1 MALPPSS
8 THQYEATVLPVSLE
22 KLWTALKAFD
32 WAQILPSRVASS
44 VFTDG
49 GVGTVG
55 SHVRVSFND
64 GHNWVYH
71 IVEVSDIY
79 HKLVFELV
87 AAEPE
92 LTYTGALHTIRLY
105 RDTLQGQTFMVWE
118 TDFAN
123 DAGLDIVQD
132 SKYKKHEFFTSASRS
147 LSN

>member
-1 MALPPSS
+1 MSLPPSS
-8 THQYEATVLPVSLE
+8 THQYEASLLPVPLD
-22 KLWTALKAFD
+22 KLWTALKSFN
-32 WAQILPSRVASS
+32 WAEVLPNRVSGA

-49 GVGTVG
+49 NPGTVG

-64 GHNWVYH
+64 GSNWVYH
-71 IVEVSDIY
+71 VVEVSDIY

-92 LTYTGALHTIRLY
+92 LTYTGALHTIRLF
-105 RDTLQGQTFMVWE
+105 RDTVQGHTFMVWE
-118 TDFAN
+118 TDFSN

-132 SKYKKHEFFTSASRS
+132 SKYKKQEFFTSASHS